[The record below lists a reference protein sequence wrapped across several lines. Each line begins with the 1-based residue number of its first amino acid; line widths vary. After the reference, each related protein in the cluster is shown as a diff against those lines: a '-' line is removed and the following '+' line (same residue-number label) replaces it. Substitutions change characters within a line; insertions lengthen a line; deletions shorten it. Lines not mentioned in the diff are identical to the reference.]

1 MEEKKDGMGEVKGK
15 DKERWRTNEE
25 EEQRKKQTKN
35 NEEEEDAEKHTFRT
49 MTFFFVFMEFCFFT
63 RSDR

>member
-1 MEEKKDGMGEVKGK
+1 MEEEKDGMGEVKGK

-25 EEQRKKQTKN
+25 EEQRKKKRTRGGCGEAYISN
-35 NEEEEDAEKHTFRT
+35 ND
-49 MTFFFVFMEFCFFT
+49 FFFVFLEFCFFT